1 MTLYKYTSWKRKVK
15 QKFGEMIQNLHFF
28 RSVTFVMAN
37 ACPFVLHRALFP
49 MRTRPGLASGT
60 RSGNGQR
67 GDAAEEFETKF
78 SGRNKKSR
86 GSYAD
91 PRLSGQN
98 ISALIFLPDTPE
110 ETSEESRC
118 CERRQFRRQLPLRRQ
133 SWSCRRSSAE
143 SPSCGYSCHPV
154 SRCGLSAY

>member
-28 RSVTFVMAN
+28 RSVTFVMTN
-37 ACPFVLHRALFP
+37 ARPFVLHRALFP
-49 MRTRPGLASGT
+49 MQIRLSPASGT

-67 GDAAEEFETKF
+67 EKFEIKF

-91 PRLSGQN
+91 PRLS
-98 ISALIFLPDTPE
+98 
-110 ETSEESRC
+110 
-118 CERRQFRRQLPLRRQ
+118 
-133 SWSCRRSSAE
+133 
-143 SPSCGYSCHPV
+143 
-154 SRCGLSAY
+154 